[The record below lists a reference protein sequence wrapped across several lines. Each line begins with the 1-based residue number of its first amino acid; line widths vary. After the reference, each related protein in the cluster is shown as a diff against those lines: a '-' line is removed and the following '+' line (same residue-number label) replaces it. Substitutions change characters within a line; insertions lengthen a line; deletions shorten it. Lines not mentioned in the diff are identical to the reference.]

1 MCKGK
6 FSIPYVIVAIVVA
19 TTALVS
25 NLDIVNCDPRIVGG
39 YEATFNNTK
48 HQLSLRLKYADV
60 NSFGNGHICGASLIS
75 YSRVLTAS
83 HCLYTTRLAH
93 LGFGIHPKFIQFLY
107 ILVEVSVVRV
117 NL

>member
-6 FSIPYVIVAIVVA
+6 FSILRVIVAILVA
-19 TTALVS
+19 TIALVS

-48 HQLSLRLKYADV
+48 HQLSLRLKYADIYT
-60 NSFGNGHICGASLIS
+60 FGNGHICGASLIS
-75 YSRVLTAS
+75 NSRVLTAS
-83 HCLYTTRLAH
+83 HCLYTSRLAH
-93 LGFGIHPKFIQFLY
+93 LESIHSKFIQILY
-107 ILVEVSVVRV
+107 FLVEVFVVRV